1 MPHLLS
7 RLLFFVEFTFRQ
19 KNECEGLLLSL
30 SGAGSISARERLFR
44 EQRVNNIWFVAMP
57 PDVLEILATLAIDA
71 LLFPPVIL
79 VTWLAT
85 KRHKVTDLKTDF
97 TNPRREAL
105 LSIAVVLSIAL
116 ILTAYIFSLYQ
127 SKGGPTGTP
136 TEFYLKGALFQWG
149 IYAIFFIFPVVAA
162 IKLRHQGLETVGIT
176 RKNAWFSTG
185 LGIVFALGL
194 SAFVTPIFISDSS
207 KVFTSSAFY
216 GFIYFSAVG
225 FGEELLFRGYLQIR
239 CISWLGA
246 VKGLV
251 LASVIM
257 AFMHLPQ
264 RMFAVG
270 LDPLQAVASAV
281 SLIPISLTLGYLMLR
296 TKNTLGPA
304 VMHTIL
310 DWASSIV

>member
-1 MPHLLS
+1 
-7 RLLFFVEFTFRQ
+7 
-19 KNECEGLLLSL
+19 
-30 SGAGSISARERLFR
+30 
-44 EQRVNNIWFVAMP
+44 MP
-57 PDVLEILATLAIDA
+57 PEVLGILTTLAINA
-71 LLFPPVIL
+71 LLYLPVIL

-127 SKGGPTGTP
+127 STGGPTGTP

-149 IYAIFFIFPVVAA
+149 IYAVLFIFPVVAV

-176 RKNAWFSTG
+176 RKNAWFSIG
-185 LGIVFALGL
+185 LGIVLALGL
-194 SAFVTPIFISDSS
+194 SALVTPIISDSS

-216 GFIYFSAVG
+216 GFVYFSAVG

-270 LDPLQAVASAV
+270 LDPLQAVASTV
-281 SLIPISLTLGYLMLR
+281 SLIAISLALGYLMLR

-304 VMHTIL
+304 IMHTIL
-310 DWASSIV
+310 DWVSSIV